1 MPSYNSFSIN
11 KLKGMKS
18 NLNTFKFNHLDK
30 EDKRKLFLIS
40 SVLLFLVLSTIFWL
54 VVPSLTTPQRAQGKS
69 ISSSSFIINENI
81 NNNEKSEEKEYSY
94 IDLNNFTGFTI
105 NQINSSQSATSSSII
120 TAVDQTSKSN
130 ANTVAIH
137 KIKTRQILS
146 LKIPIKVES
155 DKENLF
161 LEFQVNK
168 ELQIVG
174 STMQFTQ
181 GDKIQNIPVTSI
193 NNQAGIA
200 SIIPNQL
207 ENGLGS
213 LKKDTPAEL
222 SLDIYIPDKTSEGIY
237 VADLIE
243 TQIDLASGKG
253 INSSLY
259 KANLIV
265 SSENTSAISQ
275 ATQNVQNV
283 QSVVT
288 SIASSTDLED
298 Q

>member
-18 NLNTFKFNHLDK
+18 NFNTFKFDHLGQD
-30 EDKRKLFLIS
+30 DKRKLFLIS
-40 SVLLFLVLSTIFWL
+40 SVLLFLLLSTIFWL
-54 VVPSLTTPQRAQGKS
+54 VVPNSSSPQQAQGQS
-69 ISSSSFIINENI
+69 ISSLSSINDNK
-81 NNNEKSEEKEYSY
+81 NNSEKLKEKEYNY

-105 NQINSSQSATSSSII
+105 NQINNNQSVSSSSMI
-120 TAVDQTSKSN
+120 TAVDQVSKTN
-130 ANTVAIH
+130 PNTVAIH

-174 STMQFTQ
+174 STMQFIQ

-193 NNQAGIA
+193 NNQTGIA

-213 LKKDTPAEL
+213 LKKDIPAEL

-265 SSENTSAISQ
+265 SSENTSAVSQ
-275 ATQNVQNV
+275 ATQNVQ
-283 QSVVT
+283 SVIT
-288 SIASSTDLED
+288 SAASSANLEA